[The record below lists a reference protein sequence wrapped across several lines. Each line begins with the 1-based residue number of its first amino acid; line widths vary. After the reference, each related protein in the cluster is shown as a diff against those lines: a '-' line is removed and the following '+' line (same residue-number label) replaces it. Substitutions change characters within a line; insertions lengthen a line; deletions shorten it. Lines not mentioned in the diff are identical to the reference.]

1 MPACRIKRAT
11 SVLKVLT
18 FTVNSVYLRRFFRNF
33 SSKKYQ
39 KISQVSQNKD
49 SHTAHAAFEETS
61 FTQFP
66 SPQLIVVL
74 ESANFLYI

>member
-1 MPACRIKRAT
+1 MQNQASYLRFEG
-11 SVLKVLT
+11 VDLYG

-49 SHTAHAAFEETS
+49 SHTGHAAFEETS

-66 SPQLIVVL
+66 WPQLIVVL